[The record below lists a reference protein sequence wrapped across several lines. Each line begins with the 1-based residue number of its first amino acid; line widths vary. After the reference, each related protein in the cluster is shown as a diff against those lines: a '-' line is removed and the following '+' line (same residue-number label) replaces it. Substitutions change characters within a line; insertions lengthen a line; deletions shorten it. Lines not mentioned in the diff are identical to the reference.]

1 MIRSVPA
8 AGYATLW
15 PMRALPAQ
23 VPLALA
29 AAGVRPGAFRGAWG
43 YAVIVTHRDGSTAP
57 QRLPQARDRRSARA
71 AAAALL
77 PACACPVCATATQRP
92 SDAVAVDIYRAV
104 ALGAGDRAVWERL
117 ERLDVVAF
125 PRRRD
130 WWVTKAGERH
140 PLDAAEQEDAAIAA
154 LADRLA
160 AIRAE
165 WSEAE
170 LRAFWRR
177 LEQED
182 WATATASQ
190 REAAWAAALAAFAQ
204 ADVRA
209 LSAPWRAAITAD
221 AGAWAAATRAQI
233 QAALFPTIDAALS
246 QVDAAAV
253 DAVGSQAGLFVRDQL
268 GIESASMTRKGRE
281 IVERGLRD
289 GLGREAIAEDLR
301 NELPAMW
308 DKGGEIYSRVVA
320 SNAMV
325 RSRSISQASAYR
337 DAGIERYEI
346 MAVMDERTTVV
357 CQGLNG
363 QIISVSAGSK
373 INERAARAKNVDE
386 LKESNPFIRDRYIK
400 DENGERIRVLQTEAG
415 VTIAS
420 VTSLGWHNV
429 PQLDQYIE
437 SVSIDMELTGD
448 QLPNDASIGFPPY
461 HHGCRTTTVPA
472 L

>member
-15 PMRALPAQ
+15 PIRALPAQ

-57 QRLPQARDRRSARA
+57 QRLPQASDRRSART

-104 ALGAGDRAVWERL
+104 ALGDGDRAVWERL

-130 WWVTKAGERH
+130 WWVTKAGERR

-204 ADVRA
+204 ADVRS
-209 LSAPWRAAITAD
+209 LLAPWRAAITAD
-221 AGAWAAATRAQI
+221 AGAWAAATRAQL

-253 DAVGSQAGLFVRDQL
+253 DAVGSQAGLFVRDAL
-268 GIESASMTRKGRE
+268 GQEAAWLTARGRE
-281 IVERGLRD
+281 VVAQGLRD
-289 GLGREAIAEDLR
+289 GLGREAIAADLR
-301 NELPAMW
+301 AALPEMW
-308 DKGGEIYSRVVA
+308 AAYGENYATAVA
-320 SNAMV
+320 SNAIV
-325 RSRSISQASAYR
+325 RARSISQVGAYESA
-337 DAGIERYEI
+337 GVERLEI
-346 MAVMDERTTVV
+346 LAVMDQRT
-357 CQGLNG
+357 CPICEAMDG
-363 QIISVSAGSK
+363 QTFAVSHARGILDAAAAATTIEELAAASPWMRLRRDLETGEQLIETTAGHAVGHV
-373 INERAARAKNVDE
+373 RGGR
-386 LKESNPFIRDRYIK
+386 
-400 DENGERIRVLQTEAG
+400 G
-415 VTIAS
+415 IA
-420 VTSLGWHNV
+420 T
-429 PQLDQYIE
+429 
-437 SVSIDMELTGD
+437 LTGD
-448 QLPNDASIGFPPY
+448 DLATQANVAPPPY
-461 HHGCRTTTVPA
+461 HPRCRCTTVLA
-472 L
+472 A